1 LWSVLTSEAAPP
13 VEDLGIDKLDC
24 EILVVDVP
32 DGVVAALELQERLAF
47 AFVAIDLQAGVA
59 AVRAGVPQQIPRPAV
74 ERVPDADA
82 AAVVGLPHA
91 HGGIV
96 ADAVAVSAGRNAMGS
111 GNQDGE
117 EKRQPALG

>member
-1 LWSVLTSEAAPP
+1 VVGSGAAVPP
-13 VEDLGIDKLDC
+13 VEDLGNDELDC
-24 EILVVDVP
+24 EVVGVDVP
-32 DGVVAALELQERLAF
+32 DGVLAALELQERLPVLAL
-47 AFVAIDLQAGVA
+47 DLQAGVA
-59 AVRAGVPQQIPRPAV
+59 AVRAGVPQQSSRPAV
-74 ERVPDADA
+74 ERVADADA